1 MTGHLFAVRLQLCL
15 LVMFL
20 TPVFACADDTFLT
33 PVTSSREVIEKLL
46 EHNTANQN
54 SISICYNY
62 GCKIKRSIV
71 INQDNIQSIKAIF
84 GQSETSR
91 YEERLAIARTIALL
105 EKLAATQSP
114 VYNDKAENHNDN
126 GLPGRMDCIDS
137 TVNTT
142 HYLEFI
148 DNLGLLHQYK
158 LQSPVYR
165 SPYLMGQ
172 HWAAQIQD
180 QSDGQRYAVDS
191 WQTDIGQP
199 PVIQDVDSWTV
210 RASPKH
216 F

>member
-1 MTGHLFAVRLQLCL
+1 MTGHVFVVRLQLYL
-15 LVMFL
+15 LVIFL
-20 TPVFACADDTFLT
+20 MPIFACADNEFLT
-33 PVTSSREVIEKLL
+33 PVTSSREIIKKLL
-46 EHNTANQN
+46 EHNTTNKH

-62 GCKIKRSIV
+62 GCKSKRRI
-71 INQDNIQSIKAIF
+71 IIHQDNIQSIKAVF
-84 GQSETSR
+84 GQSDTGR
-91 YEERLAIARTIALL
+91 YGERLAIARAIALL
-105 EKLAATQSP
+105 EKVAATQSP
-114 VYNDKAENHNDN
+114 VYNDKAENYNDN

-148 DNLGLLHQYK
+148 NNLGLLHQYT

-191 WQTDIGQP
+191 WQTDIGQAP
-199 PVIQDVDSWTV
+199 IIQDVESWTGRV
-210 RASPKH
+210 TPER